1 MMSIGMIAALAMLG
15 TAPGQQ
21 TTVKLNYDAKATAT
35 ARVGYMPIRV
45 ELTSIKPDSI
55 KKEPVYT
62 GTARY
67 GVIKAGDSKKSSV
80 AVVLDEPAGGEFRIY
95 VDSNADGDLT
105 NDGDSAWSKKTDQG
119 GGRTLYGP
127 VDKTVKATYE
137 GRGRKSVDTAISLY
151 RIASPTLDA
160 LLMYRN
166 GGRTGEIS
174 LGGAPYKAT
183 LVENDT
189 DGIYSKSLDDKDQP
203 LPGNVKSGRP
213 VWLILEADGKKQQV
227 DIRMPFEVAG
237 KTYVA
242 NASNDGSTLTV
253 EPTTRVA
260 KKAPAAPQ
268 RPPIIAN
275 GKDAPDFVVTTPE
288 GAEVK
293 LADYKGKV
301 VILDF
306 WATWCGPCMRSMP
319 HLEQVWKKVQSKNVV
334 VLAVCVWDDKAA
346 YDKWV
351 PENKSKFTFPLLFDA
366 AAKDNSKSIA
376 SAKYGVSG
384 IPSTFVIGADGKVVE
399 GIVGFSGDNDKRV
412 EEALKKAGISVD

>member
-1 MMSIGMIAALAMLG
+1 M
-15 TAPGQQ
+15 
-21 TTVKLNYDAKATAT
+21 
-35 ARVGYMPIRV
+35 
-45 ELTSIKPDSI
+45 
-55 KKEPVYT
+55 
-62 GTARY
+62 
-67 GVIKAGDSKKSSV
+67 
-80 AVVLDEPAGGEFRIY
+80 
-95 VDSNADGDLT
+95 
-105 NDGDSAWSKKTDQG
+105 
-119 GGRTLYGP
+119 
-127 VDKTVKATYE
+127 KATYE
-137 GRGRKSVDTAISLY
+137 GRGRKQVDTAISIY

-166 GGRTGEIS
+166 GGRTGEIT

-189 DGIYSKSLDDKDQP
+189 DGVYSKSLDDKDQP

-237 KTYVA
+237 KAYVA
-242 NASNDGSTLTV
+242 SASNDGSTLTV

-268 RPPIIAN
+268 RPPILAN

-399 GIVGFSGDNDKRV
+399 GIVGFSGDSDKRV

>member
-1 MMSIGMIAALAMLG
+1 MIATLAMLG

-67 GVIKAGDSKKSSV
+67 GVIKAGDSKKSNV

-119 GGRTLYGP
+119 GGRTLFGP
-127 VDKTVKATYE
+127 VVKTVKATYE
-137 GRGRKSVDTAISLY
+137 GRGRKQVDTAISIY

-166 GGRTGEIS
+166 GGRTGELS

-183 LVENDT
+183 LIENDT
-189 DGIYSKSLDDKDQP
+189 DGVYSKSLDDKDQP

-237 KTYVA
+237 KAYVA
-242 NASNDGSTLTV
+242 SASNDGSTLTV

-334 VLAVCVWDDKAA
+334 VLAVCVWDDKSA

-399 GIVGFSGDNDKRV
+399 GIVGFSGDSDKRV

>member
-1 MMSIGMIAALAMLG
+1 MMSIGMIATLAMLG
-15 TAPGQQ
+15 TAPSQQ
-21 TTVKLNYDAKATAT
+21 TTVKLNYDAKATAA

-67 GVIKAGDSKKSSV
+67 GVIKAGDSKKSNV

-119 GGRTLYGP
+119 GGRTLFGP
-127 VDKTVKATYE
+127 VDKMVKATYE
-137 GRGRKSVDTAISLY
+137 GRGRKQVDTAISIY

-160 LLMYRN
+160 LLMYRS
-166 GGRTGEIS
+166 GGRTGEIT
-174 LGGAPYKAT
+174 LGGALYKAT
-183 LVENDT
+183 LIENDT
-189 DGIYSKSLDDKDQP
+189 DGVYSKSLDDKDQP

-237 KTYVA
+237 KAYVA
-242 NASNDGSTLTV
+242 SASNDGSTLTV

-376 SAKYGVSG
+376 SSKHG
-384 IPSTFVIGADGKVVE
+384 
-399 GIVGFSGDNDKRV
+399 
-412 EEALKKAGISVD
+412 

>member
-1 MMSIGMIAALAMLG
+1 M
-15 TAPGQQ
+15 
-21 TTVKLNYDAKATAT
+21 
-35 ARVGYMPIRV
+35 
-45 ELTSIKPDSI
+45 
-55 KKEPVYT
+55 
-62 GTARY
+62 
-67 GVIKAGDSKKSSV
+67 
-80 AVVLDEPAGGEFRIY
+80 
-95 VDSNADGDLT
+95 
-105 NDGDSAWSKKTDQG
+105 
-119 GGRTLYGP
+119 
-127 VDKTVKATYE
+127 
-137 GRGRKSVDTAISLY
+137 
-151 RIASPTLDA
+151 
-160 LLMYRN
+160 
-166 GGRTGEIS
+166 
-174 LGGAPYKAT
+174 
-183 LVENDT
+183 
-189 DGIYSKSLDDKDQP
+189 
-203 LPGNVKSGRP
+203 
-213 VWLILEADGKKQQV
+213 
-227 DIRMPFEVAG
+227 
-237 KTYVA
+237 
-242 NASNDGSTLTV
+242 
-253 EPTTRVA
+253 
-260 KKAPAAPQ
+260 
-268 RPPIIAN
+268 
-275 GKDAPDFVVTTPE
+275 VTTPE

>member
-1 MMSIGMIAALAMLG
+1 MMSIGMIATLAMLG

-67 GVIKAGDSKKSSV
+67 GVIKAGDSKKSNV

-119 GGRTLYGP
+119 GGRTLFGP

-137 GRGRKSVDTAISLY
+137 GRGHKPVDTAISIY

-166 GGRTGEIS
+166 GGRTGELS

-183 LVENDT
+183 LIENDT
-189 DGIYSKSLDDKDQP
+189 DGVYSKSLDDKDQP

-237 KTYVA
+237 KAYVA

-334 VLAVCVWDDKAA
+334 VLAVCVWDDKSA

-399 GIVGFSGDNDKRV
+399 GIVGFSGDSDKRV

>member
-1 MMSIGMIAALAMLG
+1 
-15 TAPGQQ
+15 
-21 TTVKLNYDAKATAT
+21 
-35 ARVGYMPIRV
+35 
-45 ELTSIKPDSI
+45 
-55 KKEPVYT
+55 
-62 GTARY
+62 
-67 GVIKAGDSKKSSV
+67 
-80 AVVLDEPAGGEFRIY
+80 
-95 VDSNADGDLT
+95 
-105 NDGDSAWSKKTDQG
+105 
-119 GGRTLYGP
+119 
-127 VDKTVKATYE
+127 
-137 GRGRKSVDTAISLY
+137 
-151 RIASPTLDA
+151 
-160 LLMYRN
+160 MYRT
-166 GGRTGEIS
+166 GGRTGDVTI
-174 LGGAPYKAT
+174 GATTFKAT

-189 DGIYSKSLDDKDQP
+189 DGLYAKSVDDKDQP

-237 KTYVA
+237 KSYVA
-242 NASNDGSTLTV
+242 NATNDGSTLTI
-253 EPTTRVA
+253 EQTTRVA

-275 GKDAPDFVVTTPE
+275 GKEAPDFLVTTPE

-334 VLAVCVWDDKAA
+334 VLAVCVWDDKSA

-366 AAKDNSKSIA
+366 AAKDNAKSIA

-399 GIVGFSGDNDKRV
+399 GIVGFSGDSDRRV
-412 EEALKKAGISVD
+412 EEALKKAGISID